1 MTELKEGLLDKYLYV
16 DGKKFI
22 GQLVKKK
29 ECQYEKTTNFKRKTK
44 EEYISIYDSKQKN
57 GQRSITPLKQ
67 VPGDEFILIDDLA
80 PLGKNIERNFEETYI
95 NKLVLNSVNK
105 YKYLILKILSGIYFD
120 KETKFICEDMNG
132 DIINIS
138 INDAEKYF
146 SVNSFNALEKEI
158 FKLGKYMIVIEPNY
172 GLFDSSGL
180 DEIKINSP
188 NETILFEDKEELNN
202 FLSLNKNISPENYKL
217 LGNMMIKNH
226 FYEKAIY
233 YYTYALKL
241 NKNKND
247 ENLDIKLY
255 SNLSEAYIKYG
266 YYTKTIENADLCLNV
281 INELMKNNEKDNTL
295 RLQKLRILYR
305 KLKALVILRKFP
317 EANEILFNKS
327 ENNPNKDI
335 MEDFLKLAQV
345 KELLEKV
352 KIGYKNTLGIYDYIK
367 MIKEEQNNLELDS
380 YGDYLNPKIEI
391 KYEKGKGIK
400 MTAKEKINIGELLIV
415 EKSLSFSKNN
425 NYDDDI
431 EDKTVSKD
439 NPKVIVEIEMFN
451 KLCLKLKKAPLDY
464 EKFYYLFDG
473 KNLDQDLNE
482 RKKYC
487 EEQDKGLRN
496 LEHFKI
502 NQAICLNKYGLGR
515 DILFYKESG
524 VGVWGYASFFNHDC
538 LPNTEHFGIG
548 DYYFGYCIRG
558 IDKGEEITTRYVL
571 ASESYQER
579 QKTILENWRFN
590 CKCQLCQYQAKKND
604 FQYDSY
610 MKLFDKPYN
619 EIPQKNADSLEE
631 YLEKNK
637 KKYSCYE
644 IANAYLKLQDY
655 YYNKRIF
662 NKAKKCSELI
672 TKYADGK
679 NYNFQLNNLY
689 KKLLCATHSK
699 SNEFLIVYG
708 DIIGYLEKYTPLNS
722 EVIQYLFRSVSNCF
736 A

>member
-1 MTELKEGLLDKYLYV
+1 MIELKEGLLDKYFYV

-44 EEYISIYDSKQKN
+44 EEYFSIYDSKQKN

-67 VPGDEFILIDDLA
+67 VPGDEFILIDDYA

-487 EEQDKGLRN
+487 QEQDKGLRN